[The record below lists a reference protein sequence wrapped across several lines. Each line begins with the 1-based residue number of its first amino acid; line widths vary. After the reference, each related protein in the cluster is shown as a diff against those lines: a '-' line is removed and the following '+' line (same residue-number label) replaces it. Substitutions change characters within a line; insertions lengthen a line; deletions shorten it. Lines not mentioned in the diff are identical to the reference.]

1 MILRKQLR
9 DRYLKQ
15 INRLQPLSAIDLAAS
30 AIVFSPHQDDET
42 LGCGG
47 TIIRKREAEAQVKI
61 VFMTD
66 GSHSHDRFMTEA
78 ELIMLRQ
85 QEAIQAAQTL
95 DVAPENVVFFGFRD
109 GELQQS
115 LDMAIA
121 QVEKLLI
128 QNQPQ
133 QLFIPYIRETHPDH
147 LATNQIVW
155 AALTNYKS
163 EYESEIAVYEYP
175 VWYWHHFP
183 WTQSDRDSRLHYL
196 KASIKAK
203 LGWQLIQE
211 FNYRVAIEPVKSQ
224 KQLALAQH
232 QTQMK
237 RLIDDPNWGLLQD
250 VSNGEWL
257 QCFFQTQ
264 EIFRRTVI
272 TGAKL

>member
-1 MILRKQLR
+1 MLRKQLR
-9 DRYLKQ
+9 DRYLRQ
-15 INRLQPLSAIDLAAS
+15 INRFKPMSKEDLAAS

-47 TIIRKREAEAQVKI
+47 TIICKRQAQAQVKI

-66 GSHSHDRFMTEA
+66 GSHSHDRFIPEA
-78 ELIMLRQ
+78 ELIILRQ

-95 DVAPENVVFFGFRD
+95 NVDPKNLVFLGFRD
-109 GELQQS
+109 GELSQS
-115 LDMAIA
+115 WEMAIA
-121 QVEKLLI
+121 QVQELLI

-133 QLFIPYIRETHPDH
+133 QVFIPYVRETHPDH

-155 AALTNYKS
+155 TALKNYAP
-163 EYESEIAVYEYP
+163 EVTVYEYP

-183 WTQSDRDSRLHYL
+183 WTGIGDRDSRLNYL

-257 QCFFQTQ
+257 ECFFHTQ

>member
-1 MILRKQLR
+1 MILKKQLR
-9 DRYLKQ
+9 DRYLQQ
-15 INRLQPLSAIDLAAS
+15 INQLKPLSEKDLAAS

-47 TIIRKREAEAQVKI
+47 TIIRKREAGAEVKI

-66 GSHSHDRFMTEA
+66 GSRSHDRFMTQA
-78 ELIMLRQ
+78 ELIVLRQ
-85 QEAIQAAQTL
+85 QEAVQAAQTL
-95 DVAPENVVFFGFRD
+95 NVKAENVVFFGFSD

-115 LDMAIA
+115 LNMAIA
-121 QVEKLLI
+121 QVQELLI

-133 QLFIPYIRETHPDH
+133 QVFIPYLRETHPDH
-147 LATNQIVW
+147 LATSQIVL
-155 AALTNYKS
+155 AALKNCAS
-163 EYESEIAVYEYP
+163 EVAVYEYP

-183 WTQSDRDSRLHYL
+183 WTKSDRDSRLNYF

-211 FNYRVAIEPVKSQ
+211 FNYRVAIDLVKSQ

-237 RLIDDPNWGLLQD
+237 RLIDNPNWRLLQD

-257 QCFFQTQ
+257 ECFFQTQ
-264 EIFRRTVI
+264 EIFRRTI
-272 TGAKL
+272 NTGAKL

>member
-1 MILRKQLR
+1 MILRKHLR
-9 DRYLKQ
+9 DRYLRQLNQLK
-15 INRLQPLSAIDLAAS
+15 PLSEVDLAAS

-47 TIIRKREAEAQVKI
+47 TIIRKREAEAEIKI

-66 GSHSHDRFMTEA
+66 GSHSHDRFIPEA
-78 ELIMLRQ
+78 ELIVLRQ
-85 QEAIQAAQTL
+85 QEAVQAAQTL
-95 DVAPENVVFFGFRD
+95 NVEAKDVVFLGFGD
-109 GELQQS
+109 GELSQS
-115 LDMAIA
+115 LTKAIA
-121 QVEKLLI
+121 QVQELLI

-133 QLFIPYIRETHPDH
+133 QVFIPYIRETHPDH
-147 LATNQIVW
+147 LATNQIVL
-155 AALTNYKS
+155 AALKNYAP
-163 EYESEIAVYEYP
+163 EVTVYEYP

-183 WTQSDRDSRLHYL
+183 WTGIGDGDPLLNYL
-196 KASIKAK
+196 KASLKAK

-237 RLIDDPNWGLLQD
+237 RLIDDPNWGILQD

-257 QCFFQTQ
+257 KCFFQTQ

-272 TGAKL
+272 TGEKL

>member
-1 MILRKQLR
+1 
-9 DRYLKQ
+9 
-15 INRLQPLSAIDLAAS
+15 
-30 AIVFSPHQDDET
+30 
-42 LGCGG
+42 
-47 TIIRKREAEAQVKI
+47 
-61 VFMTD
+61 
-66 GSHSHDRFMTEA
+66 MTEA
-78 ELIMLRQ
+78 ELIVLRQ

-95 DVAPENVVFFGFRD
+95 NVASENVMFFGFRD

-115 LDMAIA
+115 LNMAIA
-121 QVEKLLI
+121 KVQELLR

-133 QLFIPYIRETHPDH
+133 QVFIPYIRETHPDH

-183 WTQSDRDSRLHYL
+183 WTQSDRNSRLNYL
-196 KASIKAK
+196 KASLKAK

-211 FNYRVAIEPVKSQ
+211 FNYRVAIDPVKSQ

-257 QCFFQTQ
+257 ECFFQTQ

>member
-15 INRLQPLSAIDLAAS
+15 INRLKSLSEKDLAAS

-47 TIIRKREAEAQVKI
+47 TIICKREAKAQVKI

-66 GSHSHDRFMTEA
+66 GSRSHDRFIPEA
-78 ELIMLRQ
+78 ELIVLRQ

-95 DVAPENVVFFGFRD
+95 NVAPENVVFFGFRD
-109 GELQQS
+109 GELSQS
-115 LDMAIA
+115 LKMAIA
-121 QVEKLLI
+121 KVQEILE

-133 QLFIPYIRETHPDH
+133 QVFIPYVRETHPDH
-147 LATNQIVW
+147 LATNQIVL
-155 AALTNYKS
+155 AALKNHGS
-163 EYESEIAVYEYP
+163 EVTVYEYP

-183 WTQSDRDSRLHYL
+183 WTRSDRDSRLNYL
-196 KASIKAK
+196 KASLKAK

-272 TGAKL
+272 TEVKL

>member
-9 DRYLKQ
+9 DRYLRQ
-15 INRLQPLSAIDLAAS
+15 LNQLEPLSELDLAAS
-30 AIVFSPHQDDET
+30 AIVFAPHQDDET

-47 TIIRKREAEAQVKI
+47 TIIRKREAGAQVKI

-66 GSHSHDRFMTEA
+66 GSRSHDRFIPEA
-78 ELIMLRQ
+78 ELIVLRQ
-85 QEAIQAAQTL
+85 QEAVQAAQTL
-95 DVAPENVVFFGFRD
+95 NVEAENVVFLGFRD
-109 GELQQS
+109 GELSQS
-115 LDMAIA
+115 LIKAIAIA
-121 QVEKLLI
+121 QVQKLLL

-147 LATNQIVW
+147 LATNQIVL
-155 AALTNYKS
+155 AALSNYAP
-163 EYESEIAVYEYP
+163 EVAVYEYP

-183 WTQSDRDSRLHYL
+183 WTKSDRNLQLNYF
-196 KASIKAK
+196 KASLKAK

-224 KQLALAQH
+224 KELALAQH

-250 VSNGEWL
+250 VSKGEWL
-257 QCFFQTQ
+257 KCFFQTQ
-264 EIFRRTVI
+264 EIFRRTI
-272 TGAKL
+272 NTGAKS